1 MKTENLT
8 REALKKYAA
17 ENREAFEAL
26 LKDFV
31 EIPSISVD
39 PTKKDAIR
47 ENAKLAADVIR
58 RFGGEATILETDG
71 HPIISGTWTKNPDWP
86 TVTVYNH
93 LDVQPASKETEPWAT
108 EPFTFTKQGDRYF
121 GRGTTDDKGP
131 ALTALF
137 GIKAALEADL
147 PVNLRVLWEFE
158 EEIGSPSFEKAI
170 AAHAAELATDSVLV
184 SDTIWIARGKPA
196 CPAGLRGLQGFL
208 FTLETGETDQHSG
221 VCGGAARNPMAE
233 LMKLVNECFDATTG
247 RVKIPG
253 FYDDVVPPTKKELED
268 FKRSGFTVAGFK
280 KDHLFKS
287 LRTSDPL
294 DLMKRI
300 WAQPTFEIHGMVGG
314 YTGPGVKT
322 VIPPRGEVKVSCR
335 LVPNQTGEKIAKLVT
350 KFVKSK
356 NKDVVV
362 HVKNRLDPYKGKT
375 VGPLAEAVKRVDAV
389 RLQARARLRPRGRLH
404 RRRRHDG
411 EGPEVPGHLP
421 RPLAPR
427 ARLPRPERE
436 LRLGAGLRRHGGLH
450 PLLRRGRLAR
460 QALEDRDARAARRGE
475 AGGEEGSGARRP
487 SPSKKAK
494 PAKKEGKK

>member
-1 MKTENLT
+1 MKTEKLT
-8 REALKKYAA
+8 REALTKYAA

-31 EIPSISVD
+31 EIPSVSVD

-58 RFGGEATILETDG
+58 RFGGEAAILETDG
-71 HPIISGTWTKNPDWP
+71 HPIVSGTWGKNPDWP

-93 LDVQPASKETEPWAT
+93 LDVQPASMETEPWAT
-108 EPFTFTKQGDRYF
+108 EPVRLHEEGRPLLRPRHDRRQGA
-121 GRGTTDDKGP
+121 GP
-131 ALTALF
+131 DGALRRSRPPSRR
-137 GIKAALEADL
+137 EL

-233 LMKLVNECFDATTG
+233 LMKLVTECFDATTG

-268 FKRSGFTVAGFK
+268 FRRSGFTVAGFK

-287 LRTSDPL
+287 LRTNDAL
-294 DLMKRI
+294 DVMKRI
-300 WAQPTFEIHGMVGG
+300 WAQPTFEIHGDDGG
-314 YTGPGVKT
+314 YTGPG
-322 VIPPRGEVKVSCR
+322 RE
-335 LVPNQTGEKIAKLVT
+335 
-350 KFVKSK
+350 
-356 NKDVVV
+356 
-362 HVKNRLDPYKGKT
+362 
-375 VGPLAEAVKRVDAV
+375 
-389 RLQARARLRPRGRLH
+389 
-404 RRRRHDG
+404 DG
-411 EGPEVPGHLP
+411 HPAD
-421 RPLAPR
+421 APR
-427 ARLPRPERE
+427 
-436 LRLGAGLRRHGGLH
+436 
-450 PLLRRGRLAR
+450 
-460 QALEDRDARAARRGE
+460 
-475 AGGEEGSGARRP
+475 
-487 SPSKKAK
+487 
-494 PAKKEGKK
+494 

>member
-1 MKTENLT
+1 MKTEKLT
-8 REALKKYAA
+8 REALTKYAA

-31 EIPSISVD
+31 EIPSVSVD
-39 PTKKDAIR
+39 PTKKDADPR
-47 ENAKLAADVIR
+47 ERQAR
-58 RFGGEATILETDG
+58 RRRDPQVRRRRRRSSRPPATR
-71 HPIISGTWTKNPDWP
+71 SSRGTWSTNPDWP

-108 EPFTFTKQGDRYF
+108 EPFTFTKKGDRYF

-137 GIKAALEADL
+137 GIKAALEAEL

-170 AAHAAELATDSVLV
+170 AANAAELATDSVLV

-268 FKRSGFTVAGFK
+268 FRRSGFTVAGFK

-287 LRTSDPL
+287 LRTNDAL

-300 WAQPTFEIHGMVGG
+300 WAQPTFEIHGMVGRLH
-314 YTGPGVKT
+314 GPRRQDGHPAARRGEGLL
-322 VIPPRGEVKVSCR
+322 PPRPGPDGREDREARHEVREVEEQGRRSS
-335 LVPNQTGEKIAKLVT
+335 T
-350 KFVKSK
+350 S
-356 NKDVVV
+356 
-362 HVKNRLDPYKGKT
+362 KNRLDPYQG
-375 VGPLAEAVKRVDAV
+375 VD
-389 RLQARARLRPRGRLH
+389 G
-404 RRRRHDG
+404 
-411 EGPEVPGHLP
+411 
-421 RPLAPR
+421 
-427 ARLPRPERE
+427 
-436 LRLGAGLRRHGGLH
+436 
-450 PLLRRGRLAR
+450 
-460 QALEDRDARAARRGE
+460 RAARRG
-475 AGGEEGSGARRP
+475 GEARR
-487 SPSKKAK
+487 
-494 PAKKEGKK
+494 

>member
-17 ENREAFEAL
+17 ANREAFEAL

-31 EIPSISVD
+31 EIPSVSVD

-58 RFGGEATILETDG
+58 RFGGEPRILETDG
-71 HPIISGTWTKNPDWP
+71 HPIVSGTWGKNPAWP

-93 LDVQPASKETEPWAT
+93 LDVQPASMETEPWRT
-108 EPFTFTKQGDRYF
+108 EPFTFTQQGDRYF

-131 ALTALF
+131 ALTALY
-137 GIKAALEADL
+137 GIKAALEAEL

-158 EEIGSPSFEKAI
+158 EEIGSPNFEKAI

-208 FTLETGETDQHSG
+208 FTLQTGETDQHSG

-233 LMKLVNECFDATTG
+233 LMKLVHECFDAATG
-247 RVKIPG
+247 KVRIPG
-253 FYDDVVPPTKKELED
+253 FYDDVIPPTKRELED
-268 FKRSGFTVAGFK
+268 FRRSGFTVAGFK
-280 KDHLFKS
+280 KDHLFRS
-287 LRTSDPL
+287 LRTSDAL
-294 DLMKRI
+294 DVMKRI
-300 WAQPTFEIHGMVGG
+300 WAQPTFEVHGMIGG

-322 VIPPRGEVKVSCR
+322 VIPPSAEVKVSCR
-335 LVPNQTGEKIAKLVT
+335 LVPDQTGEKIAKLVT

-375 VGPLAEAVKRVDAV
+375 EGPLAEAVKRAV
-389 RLQARARLRPRGRLH
+389 KFAFKREPVFVREGGSIGAVVTMEQVLKCPVIFLGLSLPEHGYHAPNENYDWEQASGGMAAFTRYFA
-404 RRRRHDG
+404 
-411 EGPEVPGHLP
+411 EV
-421 RPLAPR
+421 AS
-427 ARLPRPERE
+427 
-436 LRLGAGLRRHGGLH
+436 LGK
-450 PLLRRGRLAR
+450 
-460 QALEDRDARAARRGE
+460 
-475 AGGEEGSGARRP
+475 
-487 SPSKKAK
+487 PSKIAAPGRPAPKAKAKAKKAPAKKAPAGKAK
-494 PAKKEGKK
+494 PAKKGKK

>member
-58 RFGGEATILETDG
+58 RFGGEAKILETDG
-71 HPIISGTWTKNPDWP
+71 HPIISGTWSKNPDWP

-131 ALTALF
+131 ALTALY

-196 CPAGLRGLQGFL
+196 
-208 FTLETGETDQHSG
+208 
-221 VCGGAARNPMAE
+221 
-233 LMKLVNECFDATTG
+233 
-247 RVKIPG
+247 
-253 FYDDVVPPTKKELED
+253 
-268 FKRSGFTVAGFK
+268 
-280 KDHLFKS
+280 
-287 LRTSDPL
+287 
-294 DLMKRI
+294 
-300 WAQPTFEIHGMVGG
+300 
-314 YTGPGVKT
+314 
-322 VIPPRGEVKVSCR
+322 
-335 LVPNQTGEKIAKLVT
+335 
-350 KFVKSK
+350 
-356 NKDVVV
+356 
-362 HVKNRLDPYKGKT
+362 
-375 VGPLAEAVKRVDAV
+375 
-389 RLQARARLRPRGRLH
+389 
-404 RRRRHDG
+404 
-411 EGPEVPGHLP
+411 
-421 RPLAPR
+421 
-427 ARLPRPERE
+427 
-436 LRLGAGLRRHGGLH
+436 
-450 PLLRRGRLAR
+450 
-460 QALEDRDARAARRGE
+460 
-475 AGGEEGSGARRP
+475 
-487 SPSKKAK
+487 
-494 PAKKEGKK
+494 